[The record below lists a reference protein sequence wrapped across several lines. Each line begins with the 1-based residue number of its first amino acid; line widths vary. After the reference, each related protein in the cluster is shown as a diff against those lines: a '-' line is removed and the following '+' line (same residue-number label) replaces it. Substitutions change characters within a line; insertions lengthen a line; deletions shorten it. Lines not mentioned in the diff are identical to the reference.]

1 MLGGEMRDI
10 PWEKVLTAIK
20 LRDGEGLRLLAEQ
33 AGCEQ
38 RRQLLLVFADIVAN
52 GIPISQSPREIL
64 PRMATPLVR
73 DSLQQPFPATGM
85 RGQECTCRMALHKA
99 DGYSIELR
107 LEQGRGSRRV
117 DVIGQIGINRHPR
130 SKPGEMVV
138 LLMSGKSLVGR
149 VVSDTLGGF
158 HMQCA
163 PGRSLRLCVP
173 LEPRGKDLEVPL
185 GALISRFLLHCGKA
199 TNSSAAA
206 RAS

>member
-1 MLGGEMRDI
+1 MRDI

-20 LRDGEGLRLLAEQ
+20 LRDAGGLRLLAEQ
-33 AGCEQ
+33 ARCEQ
-38 RRQLLLVFADIVAN
+38 RRQLLQVFADIVAN
-52 GIPISQSPREIL
+52 GIPIGESPREVL
-64 PRMATPLVR
+64 PRIAPPLVR
-73 DSLQQPFPATGM
+73 DNLQQPFPAAGV
-85 RGQECTCRMALHKA
+85 RGRECTCRMALHKA

-107 LEQGRGSRRV
+107 LEQGRGSRRL
-117 DVIGQIGINRHPR
+117 DVIGQIGINRRPR
-130 SKPGEMVV
+130 SKPGGMVV
-138 LLMSGKSLVGR
+138 LLMSGKSLVAR
-149 VVSDTLGGF
+149 AVSDALGGF

-199 TNSSAAA
+199 TGGSVAA